1 MAKGCSL
8 LLNHLPFF
16 LPFFF
21 VVRVFLD
28 VYPAYC
34 MCLFDASDG
43 HPILGHFARQ
53 VGRSGEIRGPGMTWM
68 TYGCRRVDLTVS
80 ICFDVI
86 FNYTSIYQ
94 GRNANSFALK
104 RSGV

>member
-8 LLNHLPFF
+8 FLSH

-21 VVRVFLD
+21 VIRLFLD

-34 MCLFDASDG
+34 LCFFDASDG

-80 ICFDVI
+80 ILLI
-86 FNYTSIYQ
+86 
-94 GRNANSFALK
+94 
-104 RSGV
+104 